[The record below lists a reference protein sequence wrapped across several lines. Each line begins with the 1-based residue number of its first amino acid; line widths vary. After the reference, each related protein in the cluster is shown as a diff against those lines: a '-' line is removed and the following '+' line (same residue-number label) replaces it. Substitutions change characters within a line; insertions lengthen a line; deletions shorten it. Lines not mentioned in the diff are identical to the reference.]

1 MIMMDCIALTGISN
15 YVMRDLENRVLLTIE
30 IRSPQNFFAILNVD
44 VGDPIFLSQTSRND
58 VSAGTTGIISRVQR
72 RDISMHKIVQS
83 NDLFYEE
90 RETMLARIQLVA
102 EGIGRVQRIVR
113 SELGG
118 AMVVA
123 VDKETVYAAR

>member
-1 MIMMDCIALTGISN
+1 MMDCIALTGISN
-15 YVMRDLENRVLLTIE
+15 HVMRDLENRVLLTIE
-30 IRSPQNFFAILNVD
+30 IRSPQNFFAILNVNL
-44 VGDPIFLSQTSRND
+44 GDPIFLSQTSRND

-123 VDKETVYAAR
+123 VAKETVYAAR

>member
-1 MIMMDCIALTGISN
+1 MMDCIALTGISN
-15 YVMRDLENRVLLTIE
+15 HVMRDLENRVLLTIE
-30 IRSPQNFFAILNVD
+30 IRSPQNFFAILNVG

>member
-1 MIMMDCIALTGISN
+1 MMDCIALTGISN

>member
-1 MIMMDCIALTGISN
+1 MMDCIALTGISN

-58 VSAGTTGIISRVQR
+58 VSVGTTGIISRVQR

>member
-1 MIMMDCIALTGISN
+1 MMDCIALTGISN
-15 YVMRDLENRVLLTIE
+15 HVMRDLENRAFLTIE

-44 VGDPIFLSQTSRND
+44 VGDPVFLSQASRND
-58 VSAGTTGIISRVQR
+58 VSAGTTGLISRVQR

-102 EGIGRVQRIVR
+102 EDIGRVQRIVR
-113 SELGG
+113 SELGS

-123 VDKETVYAAR
+123 VNKETVYAAR

>member
-1 MIMMDCIALTGISN
+1 VIMMDCIALTGISN
-15 YVMRDLENRVLLTIE
+15 YVMRDLANRVLLTIE

-102 EGIGRVQRIVR
+102 EGIGRVRRIVR

>member
-1 MIMMDCIALTGISN
+1 MMDCIALTGISN
-15 YVMRDLENRVLLTIE
+15 YVMRDLANRVLLTIE

-72 RDISMHKIVQS
+72 RDISMHKIVRS

-102 EGIGRVQRIVR
+102 EGIGRVRRIVR

>member
-1 MIMMDCIALTGISN
+1 MMDCITLTGISN
-15 YVMRDLENRVLLTIE
+15 HVMRDLENRVLLTIE
-30 IRSPQNFFAILNVD
+30 IRSPQNFFAILNVN
-44 VGDPIFLSQTSRND
+44 VGNLIFLSQTSRND

-90 RETMLARIQLVA
+90 QETMLARIQLVA

-123 VDKETVYAAR
+123 VAKETVYAAR

>member
-1 MIMMDCIALTGISN
+1 MMDCITLTGISN
-15 YVMRDLENRVLLTIE
+15 HVMRDLENRVLLTIE
-30 IRSPQNFFAILNVD
+30 IRSPQNFFAILNVN
-44 VGDPIFLSQTSRND
+44 VSDPIFLSQTSRND

-123 VDKETVYAAR
+123 VAKETVYAAR

>member
-1 MIMMDCIALTGISN
+1 MMDCIALTGISN
-15 YVMRDLENRVLLTIE
+15 YVMRDLANRVLLTIE

-102 EGIGRVQRIVR
+102 EGIGRVRRIVR